1 MQAMVGSSFSWN
13 LPCFVQKKRIYTELK
28 ISGLADGDNSEIFF
42 LFIHQCE
49 VVLMRVQHMF

>member
-1 MQAMVGSSFSWN
+1 MGSSFSWN

-28 ISGLADGDNSEIFF
+28 ISGLADGDNSEIIF
-42 LFIHQCE
+42 LFIRQCE